1 MIIYYL
7 SPLPRELRQRKGL
20 DKNPLFSERA
30 QHYNIFREVTLILFE
45 HIQINLPLSLETKLN
60 IVEKAYNMNKKGKRR
75 VLSKDSYIK
84 LLYNFK

>member
-1 MIIYYL
+1 MN
-7 SPLPRELRQRKGL
+7 K
-20 DKNPLFSERA
+20 
-30 QHYNIFREVTLILFE
+30 
-45 HIQINLPLSLETKLN
+45 PLSLETKLN